1 MNRDTVRRE
10 LRAMILSM
18 LEIDDF
24 RDDQHFVR
32 DLRADSML
40 LTELAVRVER
50 HFKVQMSEQEMR
62 EVRTLN
68 DAVRVT
74 ARLLKLA

>member
-1 MNRDTVRRE
+1 
-10 LRAMILSM
+10 MILSM

-50 HFKVQMSEQEMR
+50 HFKVQVSEHEMR